1 MSSWGEV
8 LIRIA
13 LFQRKTLIETKNRTL
28 NCLKWHYSTVR
39 SIKNVV
45 VLTKDG
51 AFALLSPLW
60 GIWQLKSPHP
70 REFAIQGGAGGGGA
84 GRRWNWLMH
93 KCCSTFKSSLEFAAS
108 HRFPSL
114 GTFHE
119 IYQQHGATRGG
130 CISRQIQISC
140 YWSTLYISIY
150 GQKDPIT
157 QKCSRLFRVLRDSV
171 DLKNVSR

>member
-1 MSSWGEV
+1 M
-8 LIRIA
+8 
-13 LFQRKTLIETKNRTL
+13 
-28 NCLKWHYSTVR
+28 
-39 SIKNVV
+39 
-45 VLTKDG
+45 
-51 AFALLSPLW
+51 ALLDCAINKKCCSFDEGW
-60 GIWQLKSPHP
+60 GICPLVPTPGDLPAPESPPPGICHP
-70 REFAIQGGAGGGGA
+70 GRGGGGGRA

-119 IYQQHGATRGG
+119 IYQQHGAIRGG

-140 YWSTLYISIY
+140 YWSTLHISIY
-150 GQKDPIT
+150 GQNDSIM

-171 DLKNVSR
+171 DLKNVSRQLYYSK

>member
-1 MSSWGEV
+1 M
-8 LIRIA
+8 
-13 LFQRKTLIETKNRTL
+13 
-28 NCLKWHYSTVR
+28 
-39 SIKNVV
+39 
-45 VLTKDG
+45 
-51 AFALLSPLW
+51 ALLDCAINKKCCSFDEGW
-60 GIWQLKSPHP
+60 GICPLVPTPGDLTAPESPPPGICHP
-70 REFAIQGGAGGGGA
+70 GRGGGGGGA

-93 KCCSTFKSSLEFAAS
+93 KCCSTFKSGLEFAAS

-119 IYQQHGATRGG
+119 IYQQHGAIRGG

-140 YWSTLYISIY
+140 YWSTLHISIY
-150 GQKDPIT
+150 GQKDSIM

>member
-1 MSSWGEV
+1 M
-8 LIRIA
+8 
-13 LFQRKTLIETKNRTL
+13 
-28 NCLKWHYSTVR
+28 
-39 SIKNVV
+39 
-45 VLTKDG
+45 
-51 AFALLSPLW
+51 ALLDCAINKKCCSVDEGW
-60 GIWQLKSPHP
+60 GICPLVPTVGDLTAQESPPPGICHP
-70 REFAIQGGAGGGGA
+70 GRGGGGGA

-108 HRFPSL
+108 HLFPSL

-119 IYQQHGATRGG
+119 IYQQHGAMRGG